1 MNLVPLTGKY
11 FSENLKTEKTMRI
24 TFSIAILVIA
34 VILMLFWTP
43 LRDTRSAY
51 ALVSFTVTS
60 PVVLY
65 FFRAVT
71 ILGSEGF
78 FLVMFSIIFWSYNK
92 ALGFFGLV
100 FMPMAIF
107 ITSEIPKDM
116 IRLPRPDVRGVTVP
130 TYTFPS
136 GHTSGAVSV
145 WGFLAIYFKKR
156 WLWALSIMI
165 IVLVGLSRVMLGY
178 HFPGDVL
185 GGIIAGSVLLVIL
198 FGLGSKLEPGI
209 LKKYSFPTLLAAAVL
224 IPLVLSFIP
233 AVYAP
238 NLMGYVAGA
247 ALGFL
252 LEGKVL
258 NYDPRGNL
266 WQQLLRIIIGL
277 IVIAVVLLELEPI
290 LPRAAGLLTFTCFA
304 LSTFWVTFL
313 APLLFVKFG
322 LARKM

>member
-11 FSENLKTEKTMRI
+11 FSENLNTEKIMRI
-24 TFSIAILVIA
+24 IFCIAIVVIA
-34 VILMLFWTP
+34 VTLMLFWDP
-43 LRDTRSAY
+43 LRDTRSTY
-51 ALVSFTVTS
+51 ALVSFTVTN

-92 ALGFFGLV
+92 LLGFFGLV
-100 FMPMAIF
+100 FMPVAIF

-136 GHTSGAVSV
+136 GHSSGAVSV
-145 WGFLAIYFKKR
+145 WGFLAIIFKKR
-156 WLWALSIMI
+156 WLWVLSILVI
-165 IVLVGLSRVMLGY
+165 ILVGLSRVMLGY

-185 GGIIAGSVLLVIL
+185 GGIVTGSVLLAAL
-198 FGLGSKLEPGI
+198 FGLGSRLEPGI
-209 LKKYSFPTLLAAAVL
+209 LEKYSFSTLLSASVL
-224 IPLVLSFIP
+224 IPLILSFIP

-252 LEGKVL
+252 LEGKVV
-258 NYDPRGNL
+258 NYDPRGNF

-277 IVIAVVLLELEPI
+277 IVIAIILLELEPL

-304 LSTFWVTFL
+304 LSTFWATFL
-313 APLLFVKFG
+313 APMLFVRVG

>member
-1 MNLVPLTGKY
+1 MNLVPLKGMY
-11 FSENLKTEKTMRI
+11 FSENAHTEKIMRI
-24 TFSIAILVIA
+24 TFSIAIVIIA
-34 VILMLFWTP
+34 VTLILFWTP

-51 ALVSFTVTS
+51 ALVSFTVTN

-71 ILGSEGF
+71 TLGSEGF

-92 ALGFFGLV
+92 VLGFFGLV

-156 WLWALSIMI
+156 WLWALSLVVI
-165 IVLVGLSRVMLGY
+165 ILVGLSRVMLGY

-185 GGIIAGSVLLVIL
+185 GGIIAGSVLLALL
-198 FGLGSKLEPGI
+198 FWSGSRLDPGI
-209 LKKYSFPTLLAAAVL
+209 LKKYSFPTLLAASIL
-224 IPLVLSFIP
+224 IPLTLSFIP

-252 LEGKVL
+252 LEGKVVK
-258 NYDPRGNL
+258 YDPRGNL
-266 WQQLLRIIIGL
+266 WQQLLRISIGL
-277 IVIAVVLLELEPI
+277 IVIAVVLLELEPL

-313 APLLFVKFG
+313 APLFFVKMG

>member
-1 MNLVPLTGKY
+1 MDLAPLTGKF
-11 FSENLKTEKTMRI
+11 FSENINTEKTMRI
-24 TFSIAILVIA
+24 IFCIAIIIIA
-34 VILMLFWTP
+34 ITLMFFWTP
-43 LRDTRSAY
+43 LRDTRSTY
-51 ALVSFTVTS
+51 ALVSFTVTN

-92 ALGFFGLV
+92 NLGFFGLV
-100 FMPMAIF
+100 FMPVAIF
-107 ITSEIPKDM
+107 ITSEIPKDL

-136 GHTSGAVSV
+136 GHVSGAVSV

-156 WLWALSIMI
+156 WLWALSVLV
-165 IVLVGLSRVMLGY
+165 IVLVGLSRIMLGY

-185 GGIIAGSVLLVIL
+185 GGIITGSVLLAIL
-198 FGLGSKLEPGI
+198 FGLAGRLETAN
-209 LKKYSFPTLLAAAVL
+209 LKKYSFPMLASASVL
-224 IPLVLSFIP
+224 IPLILSFIP

-252 LEGKVL
+252 LEGKVV
-258 NYDPRGNL
+258 NYNPHSAL
-266 WQQLLRIIIGL
+266 WQHFLKTLIGL
-277 IVIAVVLLELEPI
+277 IVIAILLLELEPL
-290 LPRAAGLLTFTCFA
+290 LPPAAGLLTFSCFA
-304 LSTFWVTFL
+304 FSTFWVTFL
-313 APLLFVKFG
+313 APLLFVRIG

>member
-1 MNLVPLTGKY
+1 MDLVPLTGNY
-11 FSENLKTEKTMRI
+11 FSEKANKENTMRI
-24 TFSIAILVIA
+24 AFSIAILLTAIVLI
-34 VILMLFWTP
+34 IFWTP
-43 LRDTRSAY
+43 LRDTRSTY
-51 ALVSFTVTS
+51 ALVSFTVTN

-92 ALGFFGLV
+92 VLGFFGLV

-145 WGFLAIYFKKR
+145 WGFLAIRFKKR
-156 WLWALSIMI
+156 WLWVLSIVI
-165 IVLVGLSRVMLGY
+165 IILVGLSRIMLGY
-178 HFPGDVL
+178 HFAGDVL
-185 GGIIAGSVLLVIL
+185 GGIITGSVLLALL
-198 FGLGSKLEPGI
+198 FGLGSKIEPDILE
-209 LKKYSFPTLLAAAVL
+209 KYSFPTLLSAAVV

-252 LEGKVL
+252 LEGKFL
-258 NYDPRGNL
+258 NYDSRGSL
-266 WQQLLRIIIGL
+266 WQHLLKILIGL
-277 IVIAVVLLELEPI
+277 IVIAIILLELEPL
-290 LPRAAGLLTFTCFA
+290 LPRAVGLLTFSCFA
-304 LSTFWVTFL
+304 LSTLWVTFL
-313 APLLFVKFG
+313 APLLFVKIG
-322 LARKM
+322 LARKI

>member
-11 FSENLKTEKTMRI
+11 FSENVNTEKIMRVI
-24 TFSIAILVIA
+24 FSMAIIIIA
-34 VILMLFWTP
+34 VTLMLFWDP
-43 LRDTRSAY
+43 LRDTRSTY
-51 ALVSFTVTS
+51 ALVSFTVTN

-92 ALGFFGLV
+92 VLGFFGLV

-136 GHTSGAVSV
+136 GHSSGAVSV
-145 WGFLAIYFKKR
+145 WGFLAILFKKR
-156 WLWALSIMI
+156 WLWALSTLI
-165 IVLVGLSRVMLGY
+165 IILVGLSRVMLGY

-185 GGIIAGSVLLVIL
+185 GGLVTGSVLLAVL
-198 FGLGSKLEPGI
+198 FGLGSRLEPGI
-209 LKKYSFPTLLAAAVL
+209 LEKYSFSTLLSASVL
-224 IPLVLSFIP
+224 IPLILSFIP

-252 LEGKVL
+252 LEGKVV
-258 NYDPRGNL
+258 NFDPRGNL
-266 WQQLLRIIIGL
+266 WQHLLKILIGL
-277 IVIAVVLLELEPI
+277 IVIAIILLELEPL
-290 LPRAAGLLTFTCFA
+290 LPRAAGLLTFACFA
-304 LSTFWVTFL
+304 FSTFWATFL
-313 APLLFVKFG
+313 APMLFVRIG
-322 LARKM
+322 LARKI

>member
-1 MNLVPLTGKY
+1 MDLLPLTNKF
-11 FSENLKTEKTMRI
+11 FSENINTEKTMRI
-24 TFSIAILVIA
+24 TFSIAITLIVITL
-34 VILMLFWTP
+34 ILFWTP
-43 LRDTRSAY
+43 LRDTRSTY
-51 ALVSFTVTS
+51 ALVSFTVTN

-78 FLVMFSIIFWSYNK
+78 FLVLFTTIFWSYNK
-92 ALGFFGLV
+92 SLGFFGLV
-100 FMPMAIF
+100 FMPMAVF

-156 WLWALSIMI
+156 WLWILSILI
-165 IVLVGLSRVMLGY
+165 IILVSLSRIMLGF
-178 HFPGDVL
+178 HFAGDVL
-185 GGIIAGSVLLVIL
+185 GGIVTGSFLLALL
-198 FGLGSKLEPGI
+198 FYLGSRLE
-209 LKKYSFPTLLAAAVL
+209 LENFKKYSFPTMVSAAVL

-247 ALGFL
+247 SLGFL
-252 LEGKVL
+252 LENKFIK
-258 NYDPRGNL
+258 YDPHGKL
-266 WQQLLRIIIGL
+266 WQQLLKTFIGLSVIAIII
-277 IVIAVVLLELEPI
+277 LELEP
-290 LPRAAGLLTFTCFA
+290 LMPRAAGLLTFICFA
-304 LSTFWVTFL
+304 LSTFWATFI
-313 APLLFVKFG
+313 APLLFMKIG
-322 LARKM
+322 LARKI